1 MSNSP
6 TLTAILN
13 HPRVRALRPKW
24 YRALPKC
31 PYCGGLDVVRAAYL
45 HCLNRECDRVFPET
59 DEYAYEYTGPDLAR
73 PEQMHELLGLADAL
87 SAFDVDIT
95 ADCVPGPEHFSAAMY
110 SVFEGVEGFKTH
122 RAYGPTRTDALI
134 AAIARMLEVEK

>member
-1 MSNSP
+1 MSNNP
-6 TLTAILN
+6 TLTAILD
-13 HPRVRALRPKW
+13 HPRVRALRQHT
-24 YRALPKC
+24 R
-31 PYCGGLDVVRAAYL
+31 
-45 HCLNRECDRVFPET
+45 
-59 DEYAYEYTGPDLAR
+59 YTGPDLAR

-134 AAIARMLEVEK
+134 AAIARALEVEK